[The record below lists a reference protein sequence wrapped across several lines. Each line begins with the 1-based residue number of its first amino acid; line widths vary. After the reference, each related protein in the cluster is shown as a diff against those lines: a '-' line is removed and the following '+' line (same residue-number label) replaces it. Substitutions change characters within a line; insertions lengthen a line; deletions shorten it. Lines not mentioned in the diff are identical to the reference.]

1 MSCPATGLRFPLT
14 LRHAWRLSDPT
25 SGTLRVC
32 DALGAATHQQRLS
45 TSRGDYWICSET
57 GQLARAEHI
66 ETPTTLY
73 DAYWQQRIDQRPSDE
88 ETRREHARHLA
99 KVRQFESYRQTGRL
113 FEVGSGLGHLLYA
126 AHELGWRADGNE
138 LSPLAG
144 RFAESSS
151 GARVISGPME
161 NVQLES
167 AAYDV
172 ILMDNVF
179 EHLLAPRAVLH
190 AVAAA
195 LRPGGVIYLHT
206 LCAQSLSVWWNP
218 RDWYYFNRQHYFV
231 PTRISMA
238 YYFAGAGL
246 EVVSQRTR
254 GFTFGSVDGF
264 DDGRKPRHRTAFEK
278 PCAYL
283 AARLGLGHRIEFV
296 VRRIASPASAAQ
308 SNTIQLAQRR
318 AA

>member
-1 MSCPATGLRFPLT
+1 MSCPTTGFRFPLT
-14 LRHAWRLSDPT
+14 LRRAWRLSDPA
-25 SGTLRVC
+25 SGTLRLC
-32 DALGAATHQQRLS
+32 DALGADTFQQRLS
-45 TSRGDYWICSET
+45 TSRGEYWICSET
-57 GQLARAEHI
+57 GQLARAEQI
-66 ETPTTLY
+66 ETPTSHY
-73 DAYWQQRIDQRPSDE
+73 DAFWQQRIEQRPSDE
-88 ETRREHARHLA
+88 DTRREHARHLA

-113 FEVGSGLGHLLYA
+113 FEVGSGLGRLLHA
-126 AHELGWRADGNE
+126 AQELGWRADGNE
-138 LSPLAG
+138 LSPLAV
-144 RFAESSS
+144 RFAESLS
-151 GARVISGPME
+151 GVRVISGPME
-161 NVQLES
+161 SVQLET

-195 LRPGGVIYLHT
+195 LRPGGMIYLHT

-218 RDWYYFNRQHYFV
+218 CDWYYFNRQHYFV
-231 PTRISMA
+231 PTKISMA

-246 EVVSQRTR
+246 EVLSQRTR

-264 DDGRKPRHRTAFEK
+264 DDGRKPRHRTPLEK

-283 AARLGLGHRIEFV
+283 AARVGLGHRIEFV
-296 VRRIASPASAAQ
+296 VRRLASPASSAQ
-308 SNTIQLAQRR
+308 TSGAQFAQRR

>member
-1 MSCPATGLRFPLT
+1 MSRPTTGLRFPRT
-14 LRHAWRLSDPT
+14 LRHAWRLSDPA
-25 SGTLRVC
+25 SGTMRLC
-32 DALGAATHQQRLS
+32 DALGADTYQQRLS

-66 ETPTTLY
+66 ETPTTLC
-73 DAYWQQRIDQRPSDE
+73 DAFWQQRIDRRPSDE
-88 ETRREHARHLA
+88 EKRREHARQLA

-113 FEVGSGLGHLLYA
+113 FEVGSGLGRLLHA

-151 GARVISGPME
+151 GVRVISGPME
-161 NVQLES
+161 NVQLER
-167 AAYDV
+167 AEYDV

-195 LRPGGVIYLHT
+195 LRPGGAIYLHT
-206 LCAQSLSVWWNP
+206 LCAQSLSLWWNP
-218 RDWYYFNRQHYFV
+218 CDSYCFNRPHYFV
-231 PTRISMA
+231 PTKISMA

-264 DDGRKPRHRTAFEK
+264 ADGRKPRHRSPLER

-283 AARLGLGHRIEFV
+283 AARVGLGHRIEFV

-308 SNTIQLAQRR
+308 TNGAQFAQRR